1 MKPGNCRHGHVKAV
15 RSSLCSSGATRLLLI
30 NAYVGVVGG
39 SKQFSEIGQEC
50 FVEEAELQTQLSK
63 KHKETWQLG
72 TEINM
77 RVATEFEKRGREI

>member
-1 MKPGNCRHGHVKAV
+1 M
-15 RSSLCSSGATRLLLI
+15 
-30 NAYVGVVGG
+30 
-39 SKQFSEIGQEC
+39 
-50 FVEEAELQTQLSK
+50 EEAELQTQLSK